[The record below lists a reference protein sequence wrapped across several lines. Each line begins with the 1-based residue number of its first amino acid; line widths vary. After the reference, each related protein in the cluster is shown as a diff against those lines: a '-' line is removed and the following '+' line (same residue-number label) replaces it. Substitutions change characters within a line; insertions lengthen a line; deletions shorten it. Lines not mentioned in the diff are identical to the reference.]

1 MANISGIQTVDN
13 INLLSVDADPSLA
26 GGTPSPIG
34 SIATVSDGS
43 GLYLKTGVSDTD
55 YTKVAVNN
63 SAVSFSQ
70 ITLSGNLTS
79 TAWTTNGIRIK
90 EIAGTFTDTTSSGTV
105 AAAYSDVI
113 GGDTI
118 AASNSTVFTDYYGMY
133 IKTPIAGMNVTFTNS
148 WALGLQGGANI
159 GGRVS
164 IGNYATPSAQ
174 RLVTIGQDTAWL
186 SFGSLTTDTSFFAMY
201 ACAATPSG
209 TNYIISSNGNGLTLN
224 APTSGNAIALRSN
237 NTNMVVFSPNNHIFT
252 YQQAVSG
259 AITSFTLNLANNT
272 NQTTS
277 TEIPNFKINGN
288 SKTWAAG
295 AITTQRWNYLTA
307 NTSAFASASVI
318 TYSYGLYVEKA
329 IVGTNAT
336 ITTNI
341 GIGTDGDLLSAGSY
355 HWQGTSTPTT
365 TNFTSYKDAA
375 TAVFN
380 GGDNVSLANNGT
392 TYFDIRRGGYTSG
405 TRSGLTVSL
414 GSNTNQTASTEISG
428 YLYNSY
434 SRQWDTGNITTQ
446 RERYYKT
453 VTYTA
458 VGASVITNAYGAYF
472 EAPTA
477 STNVTITNNYAIG
490 TTGNI
495 FCGGNL
501 SMTDS
506 GAITTGGTNGTR
518 IATSTAQKIGFWGAT
533 PIVRPA
539 NTVAIDT
546 LLVNTGLRA
555 SGAYANFDTTIVT
568 RAGTATANTS
578 PVKFTSGTLMTV
590 AESGAMEYDG
600 NFWGTEAS
608 TLRKAFVG
616 NIYTQTTSV
625 TVANTVT
632 ETSLLTST
640 VTLPANFFTIGKQLN
655 IKVRGFHSGAS
666 TPTIRIRVKLGS
678 TVVLDTGVIN
688 SGNSTNA
695 YFDID
700 GVICCR
706 TTGATGTIMSQGY
719 FTELGGGAGAF
730 GMTNTAA
737 STIDTTASLVYD
749 VTVEW
754 GTASASNTITSTN
767 GYVCVMK

>member
-70 ITLSGNLTS
+70 ITLNGNLTS
-79 TAWTTNGIRIK
+79 AAWTTNGIRIK
-90 EIAGTFTDTTSSGTV
+90 ETAGTFTDTTSSGTV
-105 AAAYSDVI
+105 AAAYSGVI

-118 AASNSTVFTDYYGMY
+118 AASNPTVFTDYYGMY
-133 IKTPIAGMNVTFTNS
+133 IKTPIAGTNVTFTNS

-159 GGRVS
+159 GGRVNV
-164 IGNYATPSAQ
+164 GNYASPNNLRQ
-174 RLVTIGQDTAWL
+174 LTIGQDTAYV
-186 SFGSLTTDTSFFAMY
+186 SIGSRVGTTSEAAMY
-201 ACAATPSG
+201 FNVAS
-209 TNYIISSNGNGLTLN
+209 
-224 APTSGNAIALRSN
+224 PTSGTYNLTTGNSSTEFYVNSPSAVKLQVGTISIVSVF
-237 NTNMVVFSPNNHIFT
+237 TNQLILTPFAATNGSPIHFT
-252 YQQAVSG
+252 
-259 AITSFTLNLANNT
+259 FTVPAST
-272 NQTTS
+272 GQTTS
-277 TEIPNFKINGN
+277 TEIPNFKVTGN
-288 SKTWAAG
+288 TKTWAAG
-295 AITTQRWNYLTA
+295 TIATQRWNYLTA
-307 NTSAFASASVI
+307 NTAAFASASTI
-318 TYSYGLYVEKA
+318 TNSYGLYVEA
-329 IVGTNAT
+329 ATAGTNAT
-336 ITTNI
+336 IT
-341 GIGTDGDLLSAGSY
+341 
-355 HWQGTSTPTT
+355 
-365 TNFTSYKDAA
+365 
-375 TAVFN
+375 
-380 GGDNVSLANNGT
+380 
-392 TYFDIRRGGYTSG
+392 
-405 TRSGLTVSL
+405 
-414 GSNTNQTASTEISG
+414 
-428 YLYNSY
+428 
-434 SRQWDTGNITTQ
+434 
-446 RERYYKT
+446 
-453 VTYTA
+453 
-458 VGASVITNAYGAYF
+458 
-472 EAPTA
+472 
-477 STNVTITNNYAIG
+477 NNYALG
-490 TTGNI
+490 LN
-495 FCGGNL
+495 
-501 SMTDS
+501 
-506 GAITTGGTNGTR
+506 GAIGL
-518 IATSTAQKIGFWGAT
+518 TSNTLFSAPAAGA
-533 PIVRPA
+533 I
-539 NTVAIDT
+539 
-546 LLVNTGLRA
+546 
-555 SGAYANFDTTIVT
+555 
-568 RAGTATANTS
+568 
-578 PVKFTSGTLMTV
+578 
-590 AESGAMEYDG
+590 EYDG

-655 IKVRGFHSGAS
+655 IKVRGFHSGVS

-678 TVVLDTGVIN
+678 TVILDTGVIN

-706 TTGATGTIMSQGY
+706 TVGATGTVMSQGY

-737 STIDTTASLVYD
+737 ATIDTTASLVYD